1 MKYMQK
7 ISVEETLELKD
18 KVVIDTRS
26 PVEFEK
32 DRIPGSVNIPIL
44 DNEERKIVGTLYK
57 DNPDDAIKVGYEY
70 YNKKLPRMVKEF
82 KKLDKDKKI
91 IIYCWRGG
99 MRSQTIT
106 KLVSD
111 LGFNAF
117 LLEGGYRAY
126 RRYICAQL
134 ENYTPPFTFIVLYG
148 LAGSGKTELIKKLVP
163 SIDLEGLAQHRSSNF
178 GAIGLNPREQ
188 KLFES
193 LLFAKLKEL
202 ENEKFVFVE
211 GESHK
216 VGRVFIPNSIFKAMK
231 RGLAVRVNCS
241 IENRAKQIVKDYF
254 THGEEEKIRE
264 IIIYLKPHLSAKVVE
279 DLLKLMD
286 EKNYEEVS
294 KILLQDYYDSKYEH
308 QIGQA
313 ECSYTV
319 CNDSMI
325 DCIKELNRI
334 TGEQ

>member
-1 MKYMQK
+1 MQK

-32 DRIPGSVNIPIL
+32 DRIPGAVNIPIL

-57 DNPDDAIKVGYEY
+57 DNPDGAIKVGYEY

-99 MRSQTIT
+99 MRSQTMT
-106 KLVSD
+106 KLVAD

-126 RRYICAQL
+126 RKYIRAQL
-134 ENYTPPFTFIVLYG
+134 DNYKPSFTFIVLYG

-193 LLFAKLKEL
+193 LLFAELKEL
-202 ENEKFVFVE
+202 DKEKFVFVE

-241 IENRAKQIVKDYF
+241 VENRAKQIVKDYF
-254 THGEEEKIRE
+254 THGEEDKIRE
-264 IIIYLKPHLSAKVVE
+264 IIVYLKPHLTKKVVD

-313 ECSYTV
+313 DCKYSV
-319 CNDSMI
+319 NADSSPST
-325 DCIKELNRI
+325 NRPDFK
-334 TGEQ
+334 

>member
-1 MKYMQK
+1 MNK
-7 ISVEETLELKD
+7 ISVEETLKLKD
-18 KVVIDTRS
+18 KIVIDTRS

-32 DRIPGSVNIPIL
+32 DRIPGAINIPIL
-44 DNEERKIVGTLYK
+44 DNEERKVVGIMYK
-57 DNPDDAIKVGYEY
+57 DKPDDAIKLGYEY
-70 YNKKLPRMVKEF
+70 YEKKLPRMVEEY
-82 KKLDKDKKI
+82 KKLDSSKKI

-106 KLVSD
+106 KLVAD

-126 RRYICAQL
+126 RRYVRAQL
-134 ENYTPPFTFIVLYG
+134 ENYEPPFSFVVLYG

-202 ENEKFVFVE
+202 EKEKFVFVE

-216 VGRVFIPNSIFKAMK
+216 VGKVFIPNSIFKAMK
-231 RGLAVRVNCS
+231 RGLAVRVDCS
-241 IENRAKQIVKDYF
+241 TENRAKQIVKDYF
-254 THGEEEKIRE
+254 THGEEDKIRE
-264 IIIYLKPHLSAKVVE
+264 IIVYLKPHLTKKVVE
-279 DLLKLMD
+279 KLLKLMD

-294 KILLQDYYDSKYEH
+294 KILLTDYYDSKYEH
-308 QIGQA
+308 QIKQA

-319 CNDSMI
+319 CNDDMTS
-325 DCIKELNRI
+325 CIEELKKISGKVKN
-334 TGEQ
+334 

>member
-1 MKYMQK
+1 
-7 ISVEETLELKD
+7 
-18 KVVIDTRS
+18 
-26 PVEFEK
+26 
-32 DRIPGSVNIPIL
+32 
-44 DNEERKIVGTLYK
+44 
-57 DNPDDAIKVGYEY
+57 
-70 YNKKLPRMVKEF
+70 MVKEF

-99 MRSQTIT
+99 MRSQTMT
-106 KLVSD
+106 KLVAD

-126 RRYICAQL
+126 RKYIRAQL
-134 ENYTPPFTFIVLYG
+134 DNYKPSFTFIVLYG

-193 LLFAKLKEL
+193 LLFAELKEL
-202 ENEKFVFVE
+202 DKEKFVFVE

-241 IENRAKQIVKDYF
+241 VENRAKQIVKDYF
-254 THGEEEKIRE
+254 THGEEDKIRE
-264 IIIYLKPHLSAKVVE
+264 IIVYLKPHLTKKVVD

-313 ECSYTV
+313 DCKYSV
-319 CNDSMI
+319 NADSIM
-325 DCIKELNRI
+325 DCIKELNEI
-334 TGEQ
+334 KGQLEK

>member
-1 MKYMQK
+1 MQK
-7 ISVEETLELKD
+7 ISVEETLKLKD
-18 KVVIDTRS
+18 DIVIDTRS

-32 DRIPGSVNIPIL
+32 DRIPWAINIPIL

-57 DNPDDAIKVGYEY
+57 DNPDKAIKLGYDY
-70 YNKKLPRMVKEF
+70 YNKKLPRMTEEF
-82 KKLDKDKKI
+82 KKLDSSKKI

-99 MRSQTIT
+99 MRSQTIV

-126 RRYICAQL
+126 RRYVREQL
-134 ENYTPPFTFIVLYG
+134 EKYEPPFAFVVLYG
-148 LAGSGKTELIKKLVP
+148 LAGSGKTELLKQLKP

-193 LLFAKLKEL
+193 LLFKRLKEL
-202 ENEKFVFVE
+202 EGENVVFVE

-216 VGRVFIPNSIFKAMK
+216 VGKVFIPNSVFKAMK

-254 THGEEEKIRE
+254 THGEDDKIRE
-264 IIIYLKPHLSAKVVE
+264 IIVYLKPHLTKKVVE

-286 EKNYEEVS
+286 DKNYTEVS
-294 KILLQDYYDSKYEH
+294 KILLLKYYDSKYEH
-308 QIGQA
+308 YIGQA
-313 ECSYTV
+313 GCSYTV
-319 CNDSMI
+319 CNDDI
-325 DCIKELNRI
+325 QECVKELKKI
-334 TGEQ
+334 AGQSEK

>member
-1 MKYMQK
+1 MQK
-7 ISVEETLELKD
+7 ISVEKALKLKE
-18 KVVIDTRS
+18 KVIVDTRS
-26 PVEFEK
+26 PREFEK
-32 DRIPGSVNIPIL
+32 DRIPGAINIPIL
-44 DNEERKIVGTLYK
+44 DNEERKIVGILYK
-57 DNPDDAIKVGYEY
+57 EKPDDAIKLGYEY
-70 YNKKLPRMVKEF
+70 YNKKLPRMVEEY
-82 KKLDKDKKI
+82 KKLDSKKKI

-99 MRSQTIT
+99 MRSQTIA
-106 KLVSD
+106 KLVAD
-111 LGFNAF
+111 LGFDAV

-126 RRYICAQL
+126 RRYVRAQL
-134 ENYTPPFTFIVLYG
+134 ENYEPPFTFIVLYG
-148 LAGSGKTELIKKLVP
+148 LAGSGKTELIKQLNP

-193 LLFAKLKEL
+193 LLFARLKEL
-202 ENEKFVFVE
+202 EEEKFVFVE

-231 RGLAVRVNCS
+231 KGVGVRVNCS

-264 IIIYLKPHLSAKVVE
+264 IIIYLKQHLTKKVVE

-308 QIGQA
+308 QISQA

-319 CNDSMI
+319 CNDDVDS
-325 DCIKELNRI
+325 CIKELNKI
-334 TGEQ
+334 SGKVKN

>member
-1 MKYMQK
+1 MQK
-7 ISVEETLELKD
+7 ISVEEALKLKD

-32 DRIPGSVNIPIL
+32 DRIPGSINIPIL
-44 DNEERKIVGTLYK
+44 DTEERKIVGIMYK
-57 DNPDDAIKVGYEY
+57 DNPDKAIKLGYEY
-70 YNKKLPRMVKEF
+70 YNKKLPRMTEQF
-82 KKLDKDKKI
+82 KNIAKNKKI

-106 KLVSD
+106 KLVAD
-111 LGFNAF
+111 LGFDAL

-126 RRYICAQL
+126 RSYIRAQL
-134 ENYTPPFTFIVLYG
+134 ESYEPPFTFIVLYG
-148 LAGSGKTELIKKLVP
+148 SAGSGKTELIKKLVP

-202 ENEKFVFVE
+202 EGEKFVFIE

-216 VGRVFIPNSIFKAMK
+216 VGRVFIPNSVFKAMK
-231 RGLAVRVNCS
+231 QGLAVRVNCS

-254 THGEEEKIRE
+254 THGEEDKIRE
-264 IIIYLKPHLSAKVVE
+264 IIVYLKQYLTKKVVE

-308 QIGQA
+308 QIKQA

-319 CNDSMI
+319 CNDDMI
-325 DCIKELNRI
+325 ECIKELKRI
-334 TGEQ
+334 TGQLEK

>member
-1 MKYMQK
+1 MQK
-7 ISVEETLELKD
+7 ISVEEALKLKD

-32 DRIPGSVNIPIL
+32 DRVPGAVNIPIL
-44 DNEERKIVGTLYK
+44 ENEERKVVGTLYK
-57 DNPDDAIKVGYEY
+57 DNPDEAIKLGYEY
-70 YNKKLPRMVKEF
+70 YNKKLPHMVEAF

-117 LLEGGYRAY
+117 LLDGGYRSY
-126 RRYICAQL
+126 RRYIRAQL
-134 ENYTPPFTFIVLYG
+134 EKYEPPFTFIVLYG
-148 LAGSGKTELIKKLVP
+148 LAGSGKTELIKQLTP

-178 GAIGLNPREQ
+178 GAIGLEPREQ

-193 LLFAKLKEL
+193 LLFKRLKEL
-202 ENEKFVFVE
+202 EGEKAVFIE

-231 RGLAVRVNCS
+231 RGIAVRVDCS

-254 THGEEEKIRE
+254 THGEDDKIRK
-264 IIIYLKPHLSAKVVE
+264 IIVYLKPHLTKKVVE
-279 DLLKLMD
+279 NLLKLMD

-308 QIGQA
+308 QISQA
-313 ECSYTV
+313 NCSYTV
-319 CNDSMI
+319 CNDDMQE
-325 DCIKELNRI
+325 CIKELKKIAGQSEN
-334 TGEQ
+334 

>member
-1 MKYMQK
+1 MNK
-7 ISVEETLELKD
+7 ISAEEALKL
-18 KVVIDTRS
+18 KNAVIIDTRS
-26 PVEFEK
+26 PREYEK

-44 DNEERKIVGTLYK
+44 DNEERKVVGIMYK
-57 DNPDDAIKVGYEY
+57 ENPDKATKKGYEY
-70 YNKKLPRMVKEF
+70 YNKKLPNMLEQF
-82 KKLDKDKKI
+82 KKLDKKKKI

-99 MRSQTIT
+99 MRSQTIV
-106 KLVSD
+106 KLVSE
-111 LGFNAF
+111 LGLDAL

-126 RRYICAQL
+126 RQYVREQL
-134 ENYTPPFTFIVLYG
+134 ENYTPSFTFIVLYG
-148 LAGSGKTELIKKLVP
+148 LAGSGKTELIKKLKP

-193 LLFAKLKEL
+193 LLFVRLKEL

-216 VGRVFIPNSIFKAMK
+216 VGRVFIPNAIFSAMK
-231 RGLAVRVNCS
+231 KGIGVRVNCS

-254 THGEEEKIRE
+254 THGEEDKIRE
-264 IIIYLKPHLSAKVVE
+264 IIVYLKPHLTSKVVE
-279 DLLKLMD
+279 RLLKLMD

-308 QIGQA
+308 YIAQA
-313 ECSYTV
+313 NCSYTV

-325 DCIKELNRI
+325 DCIKELNKI
-334 TGEQ
+334 KGQLEK

>member
-1 MKYMQK
+1 MQK
-7 ISVEETLELKD
+7 ISIEEALELKD
-18 KVVIDTRS
+18 AVIIDTRS
-26 PVEFEK
+26 PREYEK
-32 DRIPGSVNIPIL
+32 DRIPGAVNIPIL
-44 DNEERKIVGTLYK
+44 DNEERKAVGTMYK
-57 DNPDDAIKVGYEY
+57 QDPDKATQKGYDY
-70 YNKKLPRMVKEF
+70 YNKKLPRMVEEF

-106 KLVSD
+106 KLVCD

-117 LLEGGYRAY
+117 LLEGGYRVY
-126 RRYICAQL
+126 RRYVRTQL
-134 ENYTPPFTFIVLYG
+134 ENYKPPFTFIVLYG
-148 LAGSGKTELIKKLVP
+148 LAGSGKTELIKQLVP

-202 ENEKFVFVE
+202 EGEKLVFVE

-216 VGRVFIPNSIFKAMK
+216 VGKVFIPNSIFTAMK
-231 RGLAVRVNCS
+231 KGIAVRVNCS

-254 THGEEEKIRE
+254 THGEEDKIRE
-264 IIIYLKPHLSAKVVE
+264 IIVYLKPHLTKKVVE
-279 DLLKLMD
+279 NLLKLMD
-286 EKNYEEVS
+286 EKNYSEVS

-308 QIGQA
+308 YIGQA
-313 ECSYTV
+313 GCSYTV
-319 CNDSMI
+319 CNDDMQE
-325 DCIKELNRI
+325 CIKELKKIARRI
-334 TGEQ
+334 

>member
-1 MKYMQK
+1 MQK
-7 ISVEETLELKD
+7 ISVEATLELND
-18 KVVIDTRS
+18 KIVIDTRS
-26 PVEFEK
+26 PAEFEK
-32 DRIPGSVNIPIL
+32 DRIPCAINIPIL

-57 DNPDDAIKVGYEY
+57 DTPDEAIKKGYEY

-82 KKLDKDKKI
+82 KKLDLDKKI

-106 KLVSD
+106 KLVAD

-126 RRYICAQL
+126 RRYVLSQL
-134 ENYTPPFTFIVLYG
+134 ENYKPGFTFIVLYG
-148 LAGSGKTELIKKLVP
+148 LAGSGKTELIKQLKP

-193 LLFAKLKEL
+193 LLFEKLEKLKG
-202 ENEKFVFVE
+202 EKFVFVE

-216 VGRVFIPNSIFKAMK
+216 VGRVFIPNSIFSAMK
-231 RGLAVRVNCS
+231 QGLAVRVDCS
-241 IENRAKQIVKDYF
+241 IANRAKQIVKDYF
-254 THGEEEKIRE
+254 THGEEDKIRD
-264 IIIYLKPHLSAKVVE
+264 IIVYLKPHLTKKVVE
-279 DLLKLMD
+279 ELLKLMD

-294 KILLQDYYDSKYEH
+294 KILLQNYYDSKYEH

-313 ECSYTV
+313 ECKCSV
-319 CNDSMI
+319 NAD
-325 DCIKELNRI
+325 DLANCIKELNEI
-334 TGEQ
+334 KESLS

>member
-1 MKYMQK
+1 MNE
-7 ISVEETLELKD
+7 ISVEDALKLKD
-18 KVVIDTRS
+18 AVVIDTRS

-32 DRIPGSVNIPIL
+32 DRVPDSINIPIL
-44 DNEERKIVGTLYK
+44 DNEERKAVGILYK
-57 DNPDDAIKVGYEY
+57 KNPDKAIELGYEY
-70 YNKKLPRMVKEF
+70 YNKKLPNMVAQF
-82 KKLDKDKKI
+82 KKLDKKKKI

-99 MRSQTIT
+99 MRSQTIV

-111 LGFNAF
+111 LGFDAM

-126 RRYICAQL
+126 RKYVREQL
-134 ENYTPPFTFIVLYG
+134 ENYKPSFTFIVLYG
-148 LAGSGKTELIKKLVP
+148 LAGSGKTELIKKLSP

-178 GAIGLNPREQ
+178 GAIGLKPREQ

-193 LLFAKLKEL
+193 LLFKKLREL
-202 ENEKFVFVE
+202 EGEKTVFIE

-216 VGRVFIPNSIFKAMK
+216 VGKVFIPNSIFKAMK

-254 THGEEEKIRE
+254 THGEEDKIRE
-264 IIIYLKPHLSAKVVE
+264 IIIYLTPHLSKKVVE

-294 KILLQDYYDSKYEH
+294 KILLRDYYDSKYEH
-308 QIGQA
+308 QISQA
-313 ECSYTV
+313 SCSYTV
-319 CNDSMI
+319 CNDSMS

-334 TGEQ
+334 KGGR

>member
-1 MKYMQK
+1 MQK
-7 ISVEETLELKD
+7 ISVEDALEFDD
-18 KVVIDTRS
+18 KIVIDTRS

-32 DRIPGSVNIPIL
+32 DRIPCAINIPIL

-57 DNPDDAIKVGYEY
+57 DNPDAAIKKGYEY
-70 YNKKLPRMVKEF
+70 YNEKLPRMVEEF
-82 KKLDKDKKI
+82 KKLDLNKKI

-117 LLEGGYRAY
+117 LLEEGYRAY
-126 RRYICAQL
+126 RRYVLSQL
-134 ENYTPPFTFIVLYG
+134 ENYKPPFTFIVLYG
-148 LAGSGKTELIKKLVP
+148 LAGSGKTELIKQLAP

-193 LLFAKLKEL
+193 LLFEKLEKLKK
-202 ENEKFVFVE
+202 EKFVFIE

-216 VGRVFIPNSIFKAMK
+216 VGRVFIPNSIFSAMK
-231 RGLAVRVNCS
+231 KGLAVRVNCS
-241 IENRAKQIVKDYF
+241 IANRAKQIVKDYF
-254 THGEEEKIRE
+254 THGEEEQIKKI
-264 IIIYLKPHLSAKVVE
+264 IVYLKPHLTKKVVE
-279 DLLKLMD
+279 ELLKLMD

-294 KILLQDYYDSKYEH
+294 KILLQNYYDSKYEH

-313 ECSYTV
+313 ECKYSV
-319 CNDSMI
+319 NADSI
-325 DCIKELNRI
+325 PECIKEINQIKDAL
-334 TGEQ
+334 